1 MNKAAESFEKLLAS
15 GQDSALLRYSLGN
28 AYLSSKPELAAE
40 HFEKA
45 LSFDGNYS
53 AAWKLL
59 GKARA
64 ACADTA
70 GALEAYSQGI
80 EIAKKN
86 GDVQALKEMTV
97 FLRRLKKAAA
107 QD

>member
-1 MNKAAESFEKLLAS
+1 MSKKAENFEKLLAQ

-28 AYLSSKPELAAE
+28 ANLDNDPKLAAE

-45 LSFDGNYS
+45 LGFDDKYS

-64 ACADTA
+64 AAGDETA
-70 GALEAYSQGI
+70 AVSAYQMGI
-80 EIAKKN
+80 QVAEEK
-86 GDVQALKEMTV
+86 GDIQASKEMRV
-97 FLRRLKKAAA
+97 FLKRL
-107 QD
+107 QSTR